1 MSRASCRDQDIR
13 FSYAR
18 QQGTSTPA
26 IRLTGD
32 YVPEV
37 RPDSQTRELP
47 TESAHPP
54 APSAAPLDKVR
65 RRLGL
70 AFDHL
75 YGPRPRAVFRRAIV
89 YLALG
94 GLGVHA
100 GLVFLARTL
109 DVPPP
114 LIAAVG
120 TNYLS
125 ALYTPFSFVLFYEVL
140 LLILSIP
147 ESTTQSIGKQ
157 YEILSL
163 IVIRNVFKDIAEF
176 ESMTDLSDH
185 IEEFG
190 AVLLDMGGGLLM
202 FLLVA
207 VFYHVAARIP
217 RHVGRQP
224 NRRERVEAFIGWKK
238 VIALLLTALLFGL
251 ATFNLADWCIEVSSV
266 ARFAAPPTIDVR
278 TIFYIDLFTVMIFAD
293 AIILILSL
301 LLAGHYELVFRNA
314 AFVVST
320 ILLRFSL
327 AVEKPYDVVL
337 GLLAIAFGTLVL
349 LTYRYYL
356 KYSIPSPEAEDSQTS
371 G

>member
-1 MSRASCRDQDIR
+1 MVFALASKRCAMEISSVLSPGVLRRDGESSQLWSVVHGGQARFHSFFVSPCGSRRGPHCAEPVDMSRASCRDQDIR

-140 LLILSIP
+140 LL
-147 ESTTQSIGKQ
+147 Q
-157 YEILSL
+157 
-163 IVIRNVFKDIAEF
+163 
-176 ESMTDLSDH
+176 
-185 IEEFG
+185 
-190 AVLLDMGGGLLM
+190 
-202 FLLVA
+202 
-207 VFYHVAARIP
+207 
-217 RHVGRQP
+217 QP
-224 NRRERVEAFIGWKK
+224 HPG
-238 VIALLLTALLFGL
+238 
-251 ATFNLADWCIEVSSV
+251 
-266 ARFAAPPTIDVR
+266 
-278 TIFYIDLFTVMIFAD
+278 
-293 AIILILSL
+293 
-301 LLAGHYELVFRNA
+301 
-314 AFVVST
+314 
-320 ILLRFSL
+320 
-327 AVEKPYDVVL
+327 
-337 GLLAIAFGTLVL
+337 
-349 LTYRYYL
+349 
-356 KYSIPSPEAEDSQTS
+356 
-371 G
+371 